1 MKFSRQWLSDYV
13 DLSDLSDDEIGTRL
27 TEIGHAIE
35 AVEKHGDDTVFDL
48 EITTNRVDAMS
59 HLGMARELAAAIGRE
74 ANVGQTNVGRTLQS
88 DSNHGSRTGESDLRP
103 TEVTVRIDA
112 PDMCA
117 RYTAKVIRNVA
128 VRPSSPQ
135 IQRRLE
141 EVGLRPINN
150 IVDVTNYVMV
160 ALGHPLHAFDLDRLN
175 GSSIIVRRGKA
186 GESMKSLDGEMRKI
200 DPDTVV
206 IADAQR
212 AVGLGGIIGG
222 FESEI
227 TPSTKNVLLECA
239 WFEPSTIRRTARR
252 LGLKTDASYR
262 FERRVDPN
270 DTLAVIEEA
279 ARLIVESGGGTAEAP
294 IDVVAREV
302 QSKTIRLRTERLHE
316 ASANSVGA
324 GYALDLF
331 RRLGFSAEQAHDG
344 LLVTVP
350 TYRGDIFE
358 EADLIEEVLRFFGLN
373 NVPASLPRVTTGD
386 VRREAAD
393 VAEDAIRDVLVGC
406 GLLEA
411 MNYSFIRPEW
421 NALITDEAPIA
432 ITNALSENI
441 EAMRLSLIPG
451 LLETVVFNRSYG
463 TRDGAL
469 FEVGRT
475 YHRGGVGSGVSGV
488 GEKTNTSAHAA
499 GDSGDVATRTTT
511 NASTTI
517 FHTPPPTPHS
527 PVKEHHRVAI
537 VMYGSIGTFWGD
549 AKRAVDF
556 FDIKGIV
563 EQIAKTLH
571 VDVTFA
577 ASDQSWLRGGKR
589 ATAWHGERQIAS
601 LGFLSAELLQ
611 KFGIKGDVAAAEIDV
626 EALIASS
633 NTEWKMAP
641 VARFPG
647 VPMILA
653 LTHARDLE
661 YQRIIDTI
669 NSFNVPHLHEV
680 GLRDRFVPEGDDVIK
695 TTLGMWYQ
703 AFDRSLT
710 QEEIAGF
717 QQQLATRL
725 AATLPVKLL

>member
-1 MKFSRQWLSDYV
+1 MPVGYNPRPVKFSRQWLNDYV
-13 DLSDLSDDEIGTRL
+13 DLSDLSDEVIGTRL

-35 AVEKHGDDTVFDL
+35 SIEAHGDDTVFDL

-59 HLGMARELAAAIGRE
+59 HLGMARELAAALERE
-74 ANVGQTNVGRTLQS
+74 TKPGAPASSPAGLAAS
-88 DSNHGSRTGESDLRP
+88 PP
-103 TEVTVRIDA
+103 TIRIDA
-112 PDMCA
+112 PEMCS
-117 RYTAKVIRNVA
+117 RYTALVIRNIA
-128 VRPSSPQ
+128 VKPSSPEVQ
-135 IQRRLE
+135 KRLE

-150 IVDVTNYVMV
+150 IVDITNYVMI
-160 ALGHPLHAFDLDRLN
+160 ALGHPLHAFDLDRLAGN
-175 GSSIIVRRGKA
+175 TIIVRRGNKF
-186 GESMKSLDGEMRKI
+186 ETMKSLDGEMRKI

-206 IADAQR
+206 IADATR

-227 TPSTKNVLLECA
+227 TSSTRSVLLECA
-239 WFEPSTIRRTARR
+239 WFDPPTIRRAARR

-279 ARLIVESGGGTAEAP
+279 ARMIVASGGGVAEAP
-294 IDVVAREV
+294 IDVVAADV
-302 QSKTIRLRTERLHE
+302 KPKTIRLRTARLHD
-316 ASANSVGA
+316 ASAGSVGP
-324 GYALDLF
+324 GYALGLF
-331 RRLGFSAEQAHDG
+331 RRLGFGAEQGHDG

-373 NVPASLPRVTTGD
+373 NVPATLPRVTTGD
-386 VRREAAD
+386 VRREPAD
-393 VAEDAIRDVLVGC
+393 VAEDTIRDVLVGC
-406 GLLEA
+406 GLSEA
-411 MNYSFIRPEW
+411 VNYSFIRPEW
-421 NALITDEAPIA
+421 NALITDEKPVA
-432 ITNALSENI
+432 IRNALSENI
-441 EAMRLSLIPG
+441 AAMRLSLIPG

-463 TRDGAL
+463 TRDGAM

-475 YHRGGVGSGVSGV
+475 YHRSGIDGHESGV
-488 GEKTNTSAHAA
+488 GDIRPGSDTRHPTA
-499 GDSGDVATRTTT
+499 GSRIV
-511 NASTTI
+511 
-517 FHTPPPTPHS
+517 
-527 PVKEHHRVAI
+527 EHHRVAV

-549 AKRAVDF
+549 PRRAVDF
-556 FDIKGIV
+556 FDVKGIV
-563 EQIAKTLH
+563 EQIAASMH
-571 VDVTFA
+571 VDVTFT
-577 ASDQSWLRGGKR
+577 ASDQQWLRSGKR
-589 ATAWHGERQIAS
+589 AIAWHGDRQIAS
-601 LGFLSAELLQ
+601 IGFLSSDILQ
-611 KFGIKGDVAAAEIDV
+611 KFGIKGDVAAADIDV

-633 NTEWKMAP
+633 NTAWTMAP

-661 YQRIIDTI
+661 YQRIVDTI
-669 NSFNVPHLHEV
+669 RSFNVPHLQEV
-680 GLRDRFVPEGDDVIK
+680 GLRDRFLPEGDDIIK

-725 AATLPVKLL
+725 AAALPVKLL